1 MCARLIITS
10 RKTRR
15 FLSSSKKVH
24 EHMRKFRGKFFHVFY
39 YNLWSVLFLQSQVTT
54 REKFSSMNHRLDY
67 DKVENVQRGKKA
79 ELIVMVWVYV
89 KHEVTLKGLK
99 DEENGTLEMKVLFL

>member
-1 MCARLIITS
+1 
-10 RKTRR
+10 
-15 FLSSSKKVH
+15 
-24 EHMRKFRGKFFHVFY
+24 
-39 YNLWSVLFLQSQVTT
+39 
-54 REKFSSMNHRLDY
+54 MNHRLDY

-99 DEENGTLEMKVLFL
+99 YEENGTLEMKVLFL